1 MTELLEPTE
10 VTITDQKGNER
21 NYILSKFPAIAGR
34 EIVTKY
40 PTTNIPNIGE
50 YQQSEEVMLK
60 LLAFVAVPQSEGPP
74 LRLTT
79 RALVDNH
86 VPDWET
92 LAKLEWKQLEYNTSF
107 FGNGPNSDFFGS
119 IGPKAAAW
127 ISKILIP
134 LLQQSSQTAKPAST
148 NSKPDTR

>member
-1 MTELLEPTE
+1 MTLLEPQE
-10 VTITDQKGNER
+10 VTITDQKGAER
-21 NYILSKFPAIAGR
+21 IYILSKFPAIAGR

-40 PTTNIPNIGE
+40 PTSNIPNIGE

-60 LLAFVAVPQSEGPP
+60 LLAFVAVPQSDGQP

-107 FGNGPNSDFFGS
+107 FGTGPNSDFFAS

-127 ISKILIP
+127 ISKTLIP
-134 LLQQSSQTAKPAST
+134 LLQQSLQTAKPAST
-148 NSKPDTR
+148 NSKQSTH